1 MIGTDS
7 GARGKGPMIGI
18 DSGARGKGGFSLVE
32 LMIAVTIMALL
43 GTVVLR
49 VFLSADGMNR
59 KAADLDKAVNLS
71 VDAVERMKAENP
83 TILWNT
89 ETLNRIFPD
98 SIIDRLDEGWRIR
111 LLFDNE
117 WQLFSPVRSDWPSRS
132 MVLILKPNP
141 ETGNGTTT
149 VSVSVSETVT
159 AAGVPIPEHGVADR
173 KNTLFAMQAELP
185 SACDTQ
191 GVAP

>member
-1 MIGTDS
+1 MIGVNFW
-7 GARGKGPMIGI
+7 KK
-18 DSGARGKGGFSLVE
+18 GKGGFSLVE
-32 LMIAVTIMALL
+32 LIIAVTIMALL

-59 KAADLDKAVNLS
+59 EAADLDKALNLS

-83 TILWNT
+83 TILWNP
-89 ETLNRIFPD
+89 ETLNRIFPG
-98 SIIDRLDEGWRIR
+98 SIIDRMEGGWRIR
-111 LLFDNE
+111 LLFDKE
-117 WQLFSPVRSDWPSRS
+117 WQLFSPVRSDWPSHY
-132 MVLILKPNP
+132 MVLVLKPNP

-149 VSVSVSETVT
+149 VSVSVSETDT
-159 AAGVPIPEHGVADR
+159 AVGVPIPEDR
-173 KNTLFAMQAELP
+173 AGEEKNNLFTMQAELP

>member
-1 MIGTDS
+1 MNGTDS
-7 GARGKGPMIGI
+7 GT
-18 DSGARGKGGFSLVE
+18 RGKGGFSLVE
-32 LMIAVTIMALL
+32 LMIAVSIMALL
-43 GTVVLR
+43 GMVVLR

-71 VDAVERMKAENP
+71 VDAVERMKAENQ
-83 TILWNT
+83 TILWNP

-98 SIIDRLDEGWRIR
+98 SIIDRMDDGWRIR

-117 WQLFSPVRSDWPSRS
+117 WQLFSPVRSDWPSHY
-132 MVLILKPNP
+132 MVLVLKPDP
-141 ETGNGTTT
+141 ETGNGTTA
-149 VSVSVSETVT
+149 VSVSVSETDT
-159 AAGVPIPEHGVADR
+159 AVGVPIPENGVGDQ